1 MDWKKKMLRTILTG
15 ILLTNL
21 TAAIVMILTD
31 LFGWTN
37 FGESAYLPFG
47 LAVYA
52 FGGVIVLLLSEEIMD
67 YLNK

>member
-1 MDWKKKMLRTILTG
+1 
-15 ILLTNL
+15 
-21 TAAIVMILTD
+21 MILTD

>member
-1 MDWKKKMLRTILTG
+1 M
-15 ILLTNL
+15 
-21 TAAIVMILTD
+21 IVTD

-37 FGESAYLPFG
+37 FGDSAYLPFG

-52 FGGVIVLLLSEEIMD
+52 LGALIVLLLSVEIMD

>member
-1 MDWKKKMLRTILTG
+1 MLRTILTG
-15 ILLTNL
+15 ILLTSL
-21 TAAIVMILTD
+21 TVAIVMIVTD

-37 FGESAYLPFG
+37 FGDSAYLPFG

-52 FGGVIVLLLSEEIMD
+52 LGALIVLLLSVEIMD